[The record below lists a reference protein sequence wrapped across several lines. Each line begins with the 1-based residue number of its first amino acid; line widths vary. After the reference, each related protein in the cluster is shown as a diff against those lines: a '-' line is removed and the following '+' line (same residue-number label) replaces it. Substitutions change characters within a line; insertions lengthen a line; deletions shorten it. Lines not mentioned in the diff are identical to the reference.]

1 MTGGLTPE
9 LPGLLRMVPA
19 SLGPSLPQLTFIESP
34 SEPSSTLKM
43 KQEVLRVRTRPFISR
58 PWLPDLP
65 VSLCTLAASGPYAR
79 KASVPHPAAHSSGC
93 SWPSPLQAAEPLPHL
108 PQILR
113 HTSFHSIT
121 LVHLNQSIS
130 PSGISH
136 LVILTCNTFL
146 LSE

>member
-19 SLGPSLPQLTFIESP
+19 SLGPSLPQLTFRDPP
-34 SEPSSTLKM
+34 SEPSSTLKT
-43 KQEVLRVRTRPFISR
+43 KHEVLQVGMRSFR
-58 PWLPDLP
+58 W
-65 VSLCTLAASGPYAR
+65 AQG
-79 KASVPHPAAHSSGC
+79 
-93 SWPSPLQAAEPLPHL
+93 PLQADPGCPTSRSLCAPSLLLSPTQRPTHL
-108 PQILR
+108 AAAGQLLFSLQNPFLIFPRILR
-113 HTSFHSIT
+113 QASFHSIT